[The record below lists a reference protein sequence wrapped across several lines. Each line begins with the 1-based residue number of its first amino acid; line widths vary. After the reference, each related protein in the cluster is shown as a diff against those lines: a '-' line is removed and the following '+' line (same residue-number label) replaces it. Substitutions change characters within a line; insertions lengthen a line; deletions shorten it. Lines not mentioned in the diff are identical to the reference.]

1 LGGRGRQ
8 ISEFK
13 ASLVYK
19 VSSRRARAIQR
30 NPVSKKKKKKK
41 KKKKPQTNKNNNNKK
56 ERGRKWR
63 IRSALPKL
71 SMHRQYRRTT
81 EDQNTPRTVRLW
93 REEAKAN
100 KPGSLQAQLSVLCIF
115 TRTQETPAPCAATLG
130 RLFFHFSTNALWV
143 MAPSA

>member
-1 LGGRGRQ
+1 MGLLAYNSKFQHLSLRQ
-8 ISEFK
+8 EDWHFEVGLNHEVRLCLNK
-13 ASLVYK
+13 QANK
-19 VSSRRARAIQR
+19 
-30 NPVSKKKKKKK
+30 
-41 KKKKPQTNKNNNNKK
+41 QTNKNNNNKK

>member
-1 LGGRGRQ
+1 MQALESEGLLNSGESTGAFKQ
-8 ISEFK
+8 IQGTQF
-13 ASLVYK
+13 
-19 VSSRRARAIQR
+19 IR
-30 NPVSKKKKKKK
+30 NKQANK
-41 KKKKPQTNKNNNNKK
+41 QTNKNNNNKK